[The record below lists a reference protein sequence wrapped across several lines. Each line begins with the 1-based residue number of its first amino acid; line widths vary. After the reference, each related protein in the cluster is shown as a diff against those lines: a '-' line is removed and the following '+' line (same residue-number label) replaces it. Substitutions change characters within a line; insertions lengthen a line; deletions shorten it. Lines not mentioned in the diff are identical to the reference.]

1 MVRRWQRWGRVL
13 ALAVVALLLLA
24 PLEARADGSDEPP
37 GDADRVITLGPQA
50 VVVQNQRGEL
60 RMYDDPAQ
68 RTPTCGSSLACL
80 GAVLGVYGVAA
91 YLTLD
96 NLTVIGFKGERVTA
110 PRLSSPDIP

>member
-1 MVRRWQRWGRVL
+1 MSRRWQRWGRVL

-24 PLEARADGSDEPP
+24 PLAARADGPDRPP

-50 VVVQNQRGEL
+50 VVIKNQRGEL

-68 RTPTCGSSLACL
+68 RAPTCGSSLACL
-80 GAVLGVYGVAA
+80 GVALGAFGVAA

-96 NLTVIGFKGERVTA
+96 NLTVIGFRGERVTP
-110 PRLSSPDIP
+110 PRLGGPD